1 MKRVFKLLVVA
12 ITVFASLS
20 LNNVYAANENL
31 VIERNTLKDGH
42 IEVLV
47 DVKEDAHIYGGE
59 LIFEY
64 NKDQLEL
71 ESVKSNKEQNM
82 LVSVNK
88 NYKNEGNKIK
98 AVFASA
104 EEVVGHVFAITL
116 KSKDNEVKDEDIV
129 IDQVSV
135 GDKDG
140 KIIPEITQSTV
151 TVKNEAGESKVTASF
166 EDVDKTQK
174 TQEKTYDT
182 QKAKTNTTQKSK
194 KEVKESKKSNNMI
207 YIAGAVVILVIGLIA
222 FKMKKKYNILVE
234 NKNLK

>member
-116 KSKDNEVKDEDIV
+116 KSKGNEVKDEDIV

-222 FKMKKKYNILVE
+222 FKMKKK
-234 NKNLK
+234 

>member
-116 KSKDNEVKDEDIV
+116 KSKGNEVKDEDIV

-151 TVKNEAGESKVTASF
+151 TVENEAGESKVTASF

-182 QKAKTNTTQKSK
+182 QKAKTSATQESK

-207 YIAGAVVILVIGLIA
+207 YIAGAVVILVIGLII
-222 FKMKKKYNILVE
+222 FKMKKK
-234 NKNLK
+234 

>member
-31 VIERNTLKDGH
+31 VIEKNTLKDGH

-140 KIIPEITQSTV
+140 KIIPEITQSTI

-182 QKAKTNTTQKSK
+182 QKAKTNATQKSK

-207 YIAGAVVILVIGLIA
+207 YVAGAVLILVIGLIA
-222 FKMKKKYNILVE
+222 FKMKKK
-234 NKNLK
+234 

>member
-31 VIERNTLKDGH
+31 VIEKNTLKDGH

-64 NKDQLEL
+64 NKDKLEL

-98 AVFASA
+98 AAFASA

-116 KSKDNEVKDEDIV
+116 KSKDNEVKNEDIV

-182 QKAKTNTTQKSK
+182 QKAKTSATQESK

-222 FKMKKKYNILVE
+222 FKMKKK
-234 NKNLK
+234 

>member
-31 VIERNTLKDGH
+31 VIEKNTLKDGH

-151 TVKNEAGESKVTASF
+151 TVENEAGESKVTASF

-182 QKAKTNTTQKSK
+182 QKAKTNATQKSK

-222 FKMKKKYNILVE
+222 FKMKKK
-234 NKNLK
+234 

>member
-31 VIERNTLKDGH
+31 VIEKNTLKDGH

-135 GDKDG
+135 GDKDV

-182 QKAKTNTTQKSK
+182 QKAETNTTQKSK

-222 FKMKKKYNILVE
+222 FKMKKK
-234 NKNLK
+234 

>member
-31 VIERNTLKDGH
+31 VIEKNTLKDGH

-64 NKDQLEL
+64 NKDKLEL
-71 ESVKSNKEQNM
+71 QSVKSNKEQNM

-104 EEVVGHVFAITL
+104 EEVVGHIFAITL
-116 KSKDNEVKDEDIV
+116 KSKDNEVKNEDIV

-151 TVKNEAGESKVTASF
+151 TVKNESGESKVTASF

-174 TQEKTYDT
+174 TQEKTYDK
-182 QKAKTNTTQKSK
+182 QKAKTNATQKSK
-194 KEVKESKKSNNMI
+194 REVKESKKSNNII

-222 FKMKKKYNILVE
+222 FKMKKK
-234 NKNLK
+234 

>member
-31 VIERNTLKDGH
+31 VIEKNTLKDGH

-104 EEVVGHVFAITL
+104 EEVAGHVFAITL
-116 KSKDNEVKDEDIV
+116 KSKDNEVKNEDIV

-151 TVKNEAGESKVTASF
+151 TVKNESGESKVTASF

-174 TQEKTYDT
+174 TQEKTYDK
-182 QKAKTNTTQKSK
+182 QKAKTNATQKSK
-194 KEVKESKKSNNMI
+194 REVKESKKSNNII

-222 FKMKKKYNILVE
+222 FKMKKK
-234 NKNLK
+234 

>member
-174 TQEKTYDT
+174 TQEKTYDI

-222 FKMKKKYNILVE
+222 FKMKKK
-234 NKNLK
+234 

>member
-20 LNNVYAANENL
+20 LNNVYAVNENL
-31 VIERNTLKDGH
+31 VIEKNTLKDGH

-116 KSKDNEVKDEDIV
+116 KSKGNEVKDEDIV

-151 TVKNEAGESKVTASF
+151 TVENEAGESKVTASF

-182 QKAKTNTTQKSK
+182 QKAKTSATQESK

-207 YIAGAVVILVIGLIA
+207 YIAGAVVILVIGLII
-222 FKMKKKYNILVE
+222 FKMKKK
-234 NKNLK
+234 

>member
-140 KIIPEITQSTV
+140 KIIPEITQSSV

-222 FKMKKKYNILVE
+222 FKMKKK
-234 NKNLK
+234 

>member
-31 VIERNTLKDGH
+31 VIEKNTLKDGH

-64 NKDQLEL
+64 NKDKLEL

-98 AVFASA
+98 AAFASA
-104 EEVVGHVFAITL
+104 EEVVGNVFAITL

-129 IDQVSV
+129 IDRVSV

-182 QKAKTNTTQKSK
+182 QKAKTSATQESK

-222 FKMKKKYNILVE
+222 FKMKKK
-234 NKNLK
+234 

>member
-182 QKAKTNTTQKSK
+182 QKAKTNNTQKSK

-222 FKMKKKYNILVE
+222 FKMKKK
-234 NKNLK
+234 

>member
-20 LNNVYAANENL
+20 LNNVYASNENL

-222 FKMKKKYNILVE
+222 FKMKKK
-234 NKNLK
+234 

>member
-31 VIERNTLKDGH
+31 VIEKNTLKDGH
-42 IEVLV
+42 IEALV

-64 NKDQLEL
+64 NKDKLEL

-151 TVKNEAGESKVTASF
+151 TVKNEVGESKVTASF
-166 EDVDKTQK
+166 EDVDKTQ
-174 TQEKTYDT
+174 EKTYDT
-182 QKAKTNTTQKSK
+182 QKAKTSATQESK
-194 KEVKESKKSNNMI
+194 KEVKESKKSNNII

-222 FKMKKKYNILVE
+222 FKMKKK
-234 NKNLK
+234 

>member
-151 TVKNEAGESKVTASF
+151 TVENEAGESKVTASF

-182 QKAKTNTTQKSK
+182 QKAKTSATQESK

-222 FKMKKKYNILVE
+222 FKMKKK
-234 NKNLK
+234 

>member
-31 VIERNTLKDGH
+31 VIEINTLKDGH

-222 FKMKKKYNILVE
+222 FKMKKK
-234 NKNLK
+234 

>member
-31 VIERNTLKDGH
+31 VIEKNTLKDGH

-151 TVKNEAGESKVTASF
+151 TVENEAGESKVTASF

-182 QKAKTNTTQKSK
+182 QKAKTSATQESK

-207 YIAGAVVILVIGLIA
+207 YIAGAVVILVIGLII
-222 FKMKKKYNILVE
+222 FKMKKK
-234 NKNLK
+234 

>member
-31 VIERNTLKDGH
+31 VIEKNTLKDGH

-151 TVKNEAGESKVTASF
+151 TVENEAGESKVTASF

-182 QKAKTNTTQKSK
+182 QKAKTNAIQKSK

-207 YIAGAVVILVIGLIA
+207 YVAGAVLILVIGLIA
-222 FKMKKKYNILVE
+222 FKMKKK
-234 NKNLK
+234 

>member
-222 FKMKKKYNILVE
+222 FKMKKKQNILVE

>member
-31 VIERNTLKDGH
+31 VIEKNTLKDGH

-64 NKDQLEL
+64 NKDKLEL

-98 AVFASA
+98 AAFASA

-116 KSKDNEVKDEDIV
+116 KSKDNEVKNEDIV

-182 QKAKTNTTQKSK
+182 QKAKTSATQESK

-207 YIAGAVVILVIGLIA
+207 YIADAVVILVIGLIA
-222 FKMKKKYNILVE
+222 FKMKKK
-234 NKNLK
+234 

>member
-31 VIERNTLKDGH
+31 VIEKNTLKDGH

-151 TVKNEAGESKVTASF
+151 TVENEAGESKVTASF

-182 QKAKTNTTQKSK
+182 QKAKTSATQESK

-222 FKMKKKYNILVE
+222 FKMKKK
-234 NKNLK
+234 

>member
-31 VIERNTLKDGH
+31 VIEKNTLKDGH

-116 KSKDNEVKDEDIV
+116 KSKDNEVKNEDIV

-151 TVKNEAGESKVTASF
+151 TVKNESGESKVTASF

-174 TQEKTYDT
+174 TQKKTYDK
-182 QKAKTNTTQKSK
+182 QKAKTNATQKSK
-194 KEVKESKKSNNMI
+194 REVKESKKSNNII

-222 FKMKKKYNILVE
+222 FKMKKK
-234 NKNLK
+234 

>member
-1 MKRVFKLLVVA
+1 MKRILKLLLVV
-12 ITVFASLS
+12 ITVFASFS

-31 VIERNTLKDGH
+31 VIEKNTLKDGH

-64 NKDQLEL
+64 NKDKLEL
-71 ESVKSNKEQNM
+71 ENVKSNKEQNM

-116 KSKDNEVKDEDIV
+116 KSKENAVKDEDV
-129 IDQVSV
+129 VLNQVSV

-166 EDVDKTQK
+166 ENVDKTQK

-182 QKAKTNTTQKSK
+182 QKAKTSAAQKAKTSATQKSK
-194 KEVKESKKSNNMI
+194 KEEKENKKSNNMI
-207 YIAGAVVILVIGLIA
+207 YIVGAAVILVIGLIV
-222 FKMKKKYNILVE
+222 FKMKKK
-234 NKNLK
+234 

>member
-31 VIERNTLKDGH
+31 VIEKNTLKDGH

-116 KSKDNEVKDEDIV
+116 KSKGNEVKDEDIV

-151 TVKNEAGESKVTASF
+151 TVENEAGESKVTASF

-182 QKAKTNTTQKSK
+182 QKAKTSATQESK

-207 YIAGAVVILVIGLIA
+207 YIAGAVVILVIGLTI
-222 FKMKKKYNILVE
+222 FKMKKK
-234 NKNLK
+234 

>member
-31 VIERNTLKDGH
+31 VIEKNTLKDGH

-98 AVFASA
+98 AAFASA

-116 KSKDNEVKDEDIV
+116 KSKDNEVKNEDIV

-222 FKMKKKYNILVE
+222 FKMKKK
-234 NKNLK
+234 

>member
-31 VIERNTLKDGH
+31 VIEKNTLKDGH

-64 NKDQLEL
+64 NKDKLEL

-104 EEVVGHVFAITL
+104 GEVVGHVFAITL

-151 TVKNEAGESKVTASF
+151 TVENEAGESKVTASF

-182 QKAKTNTTQKSK
+182 QKAKTNATQKSK

-207 YIAGAVVILVIGLIA
+207 YIAGAVVILVIGLIL
-222 FKMKKKYNILVE
+222 FKMKKK
-234 NKNLK
+234 

>member
-98 AVFASA
+98 AVFAST
-104 EEVVGHVFAITL
+104 EEVVGH
-116 KSKDNEVKDEDIV
+116 EDIV

-222 FKMKKKYNILVE
+222 FKMKKK
-234 NKNLK
+234 

>member
-1 MKRVFKLLVVA
+1 MKKVFKLLLVA

-31 VIERNTLKDGH
+31 VIEKNTLKDGH

-64 NKDQLEL
+64 NKDKLEL

-151 TVKNEAGESKVTASF
+151 TVKNEADESKVTASF

-182 QKAKTNTTQKSK
+182 QKAKTNATQKSE

-222 FKMKKKYNILVE
+222 FKMKKK
-234 NKNLK
+234 

>member
-1 MKRVFKLLVVA
+1 MKKVLKLLLVA

-31 VIERNTLKDGH
+31 VIEKNSLKDGH

-64 NKDQLEL
+64 NKDKLEL

-98 AVFASA
+98 TVFASA
-104 EEVVGHVFAITL
+104 EEVVGHIFAITL

-151 TVKNEAGESKVTASF
+151 TVENEAGESKVTASF

-182 QKAKTNTTQKSK
+182 QKAKTNATQKSE

-207 YIAGAVVILVIGLIA
+207 YIAGAVVILVIGLIV
-222 FKMKKKYNILVE
+222 FKMKKK
-234 NKNLK
+234 

>member
-31 VIERNTLKDGH
+31 VIEKNTLKDGH

-47 DVKEDAHIYGGE
+47 DVKENAHIYGGE

-64 NKDQLEL
+64 NKDKLEL

-151 TVKNEAGESKVTASF
+151 TVENEAGESKVTASF

-182 QKAKTNTTQKSK
+182 QKAKTNATQKSK

-207 YIAGAVVILVIGLIA
+207 YIAGAVVILVIGLIL
-222 FKMKKKYNILVE
+222 FKMKKK
-234 NKNLK
+234 

>member
-31 VIERNTLKDGH
+31 VIEKNTLKDGH

-64 NKDQLEL
+64 NKDKLEL

-182 QKAKTNTTQKSK
+182 QKAKTNATQKSK

-222 FKMKKKYNILVE
+222 FKMKKK
-234 NKNLK
+234 

>member
-31 VIERNTLKDGH
+31 VIEKNTLKDGH

-64 NKDQLEL
+64 NKDKLEL

-174 TQEKTYDT
+174 TQEKTYDI

-222 FKMKKKYNILVE
+222 FKMKKK
-234 NKNLK
+234 

>member
-31 VIERNTLKDGH
+31 VIEKNTLKDGH

-64 NKDQLEL
+64 NKDKLEL

-222 FKMKKKYNILVE
+222 FKMKKK
-234 NKNLK
+234 

>member
-31 VIERNTLKDGH
+31 VIEKNTLKDGH

-104 EEVVGHVFAITL
+104 EEVVGRVFAITL

-222 FKMKKKYNILVE
+222 FKMKKK
-234 NKNLK
+234 

>member
-1 MKRVFKLLVVA
+1 MKRVFKLLVVV

-31 VIERNTLKDGH
+31 VIEKNTLKDGH

-116 KSKDNEVKDEDIV
+116 KSKDNEVKGEDIV

-182 QKAKTNTTQKSK
+182 QKAKTSAAQESK
-194 KEVKESKKSNNMI
+194 KEVKESKKSNNII

-222 FKMKKKYNILVE
+222 FKMKKK
-234 NKNLK
+234 

>member
-47 DVKEDAHIYGGE
+47 DVKEDAHLYGGE

-151 TVKNEAGESKVTASF
+151 TVENEAGESKVTASF

-182 QKAKTNTTQKSK
+182 QKAKTSATQESK

-222 FKMKKKYNILVE
+222 FKMKKK
-234 NKNLK
+234 

>member
-1 MKRVFKLLVVA
+1 MKRILKLLLVV

-31 VIERNTLKDGH
+31 VIEKNTLKDGH

-64 NKDQLEL
+64 NKDKLEL

-104 EEVVGHVFAITL
+104 EEVAGHVFAITL
-116 KSKDNEVKDEDIV
+116 KSKENAVKDEDVVLNQI
-129 IDQVSV
+129 SV

-151 TVKNEAGESKVTASF
+151 TVKNETGESKVTASF
-166 EDVDKTQK
+166 EDVDKTQ
-174 TQEKTYDT
+174 EKTYDT
-182 QKAKTNTTQKSK
+182 EKAKTSATQKAKTSATQKSK
-194 KEVKESKKSNNMI
+194 KEEKENKKSNNMI
-207 YIAGAVVILVIGLIA
+207 YIVGAAVILVIGLIV
-222 FKMKKKYNILVE
+222 FKMKKK
-234 NKNLK
+234 

>member
-1 MKRVFKLLVVA
+1 MKKVFKLLVVA

-31 VIERNTLKDGH
+31 VIEKNTLKDGH

-140 KIIPEITQSTV
+140 KIIPEITQSTI

-182 QKAKTNTTQKSK
+182 QKAKTNATQKSK

-207 YIAGAVVILVIGLIA
+207 YIAGAVVILVIGLIL
-222 FKMKKKYNILVE
+222 FKMKKK
-234 NKNLK
+234 